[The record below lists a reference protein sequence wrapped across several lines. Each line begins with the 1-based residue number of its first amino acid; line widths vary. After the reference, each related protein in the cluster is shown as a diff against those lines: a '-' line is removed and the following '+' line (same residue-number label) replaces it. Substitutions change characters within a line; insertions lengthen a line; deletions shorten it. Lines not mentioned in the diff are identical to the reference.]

1 MPGGP
6 MVPYVVRRGDHLLKI
21 ALQMGF
27 DADTVWQ
34 DPKNA
39 DLRKSR
45 PSMNVLCVGDVLYV
59 PQTPQREWMPV
70 KVGSANP
77 YVAKVPTVQVAVKFA
92 FEGKPLSSETCTIR
106 ELPELGTLTTTSN
119 GTLKFEVPVAL
130 EAVTVEFSAL
140 GLDQALLIGHLDPVS
155 ELTGIYQRLS
165 NLGFVHDDPS
175 TVGTLDEQFLRDPLS
190 DFQADQGLAD
200 VTGSLDDAARARL
213 KSVYGC

>member
-1 MPGGP
+1 

-59 PQTPQREWMPV
+59 PKTPARQWMPV

-77 YVAKVPTVQVAVKFA
+77 YVAKVPTVKIAVKFA
-92 FEGKPLSSETCTIR
+92 YEGKPLASEKCTIR
-106 ELPELGTLTTTSN
+106 ELPELGTLTTTSD
-119 GTLKFEVPVAL
+119 GTLLFAAPLNLQV
-130 EAVTVEFSAL
+130 VTAMFSGPGIIQPL
-140 GLDQALLIGHLDPVS
+140 SIGHLDPVS
-155 ELTGIYQRLS
+155 ELTGVYQRLS
-165 NLGFVHDDPS
+165 NLAFVLDDPS
-175 TVGTLDEQFLRDPLS
+175 YAGTVDEQSLREPLS
-190 DFQADQGLAD
+190 AFESAEGLAD
-200 VTGSLDDAARARL
+200 ATGDLNDDVRAKL
-213 KSVYGC
+213 KTAYGC